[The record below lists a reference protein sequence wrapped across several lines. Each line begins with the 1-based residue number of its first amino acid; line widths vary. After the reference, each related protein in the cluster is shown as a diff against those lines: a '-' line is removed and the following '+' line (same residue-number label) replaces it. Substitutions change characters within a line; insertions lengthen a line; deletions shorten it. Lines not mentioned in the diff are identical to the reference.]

1 MSSPLTGNLYI
12 LVPALVG
19 ATVLVWYLYQV
30 GSRKKSRVRYK
41 LKRIA
46 VGMPVYVIA
55 VVVLRNNHGFTDA
68 QAALISAVMAM
79 GIVWLLVNPPRQ
91 SRRIP
96 TAVRRAVIARDL
108 ESKGLTWDAKKY
120 HIDHIVPFSK
130 GGDNSIRNL
139 RVEPKAKNLRKGN
152 KMPRLRDFI
161 R

>member
-1 MSSPLTGNLYI
+1 MSLPLTGNLYI
-12 LVPALVG
+12 FVPAVVA
-19 ATVLVWYLYQV
+19 ATVLIWYLYQV
-30 GSRKKSRVRYK
+30 GSRKQSRVRYK
-41 LKRIA
+41 LKRIV

-55 VVVLRNNHGFTDA
+55 AIVLRSNHGFTDA
-68 QAALISAVMAM
+68 QAAVISAVIAM
-79 GIVWLLVNPPRQ
+79 GVLWLLVNPPKQ

-108 ESKGLTWDAKKY
+108 ERKGLTWDANKY

-152 KMPRLRDFI
+152 KMPGLRDFI